1 MLTPVLLVQLNCEAG
16 GVLSHRCSFF
26 LGWVVGSRGSV
37 ASGEQPQIC
46 AAQEGKDPAEW
57 TLQQFISSTN
67 LYLANHR
74 KRSAIRVSCLRVEEL
89 QTEKSGIKKK
99 KKLWKPF
106 FQSLILFSNSRAAW
120 TQPAA
125 NMEKKFSFFHPLAFP
140 SCHANSLT
148 NHCTALLALHTCL
161 SGFNDRLSAYEI
173 RQSDKWNVHQTF
185 TAEAVRS
192 ASNLCNLSKTPQ
204 SWPYVCL
211 EYSNHTR

>member
-1 MLTPVLLVQLNCEAG
+1 MLTPVLLVQLNCEAR

-46 AAQEGKDPAEW
+46 AAQEGTDPAEW

-67 LYLANHR
+67 LYLTNHR
-74 KRSAIRVSCLRVEEL
+74 KRSAKRVSCLRVEEL
-89 QTEKSGIKKK
+89 QTEKSGIKRKAMITIFSV
-99 KKLWKPF
+99 PDM
-106 FQSLILFSNSRAAW
+106 FSNSRAAW

-125 NMEKKFSFFHPLAFP
+125 NMEKKFRAFP

-148 NHCTALLALHTCL
+148 NHCTALLTLHTCL
-161 SGFNDRLSAYEI
+161 SGFKDRLSAYEM

-185 TAEAVRS
+185 TAEAVWS
-192 ASNLCNLSKTPQ
+192 ASNLCNLSKTLQ

-211 EYSNHTR
+211 EYSNHTL